1 MKPLLRSSLGK
12 YRDLVLLIAI
22 FLLIDGGVSVI
33 NIYTS
38 HQIEADASRI
48 NAAGQMRASA
58 QQLTKALL
66 TLAADEFAHLLV
78 NGGDL
83 RLS

>member
-66 TLAADEFAHLLV
+66 TLDMEIRSGAPT
-78 NGGDL
+78 
-83 RLS
+83 